1 MKKIREIIEQNSTGK
16 KVLLLFV
23 LTNLVYA
30 LMLLVTIP
38 KTMAFSNGLKL
49 LDMMPLGYSPE
60 YIKKLLETLGEQG
73 RQVYLTK
80 QIPVDMIYPLLFGL
94 SYSLMM
100 GYFLKKL
107 SLFHSFYYYL
117 CFLPVIAG
125 VSDYIE
131 NFGIMTMLN
140 SYPDLSPFLMK
151 VTNVFTVVKS
161 ISTSVYFIALLITL
175 LLFGIQTLK
184 KRKKANEE
192 IG

>member
-1 MKKIREIIEQNSTGK
+1 
-16 KVLLLFV
+16 
-23 LTNLVYA
+23 
-30 LMLLVTIP
+30 
-38 KTMAFSNGLKL
+38 MAFSNGLKL
-49 LDMMPLGYSPE
+49 LDMMPLGYSTE
-60 YIKKLLETLGEQG
+60 YIKKLFETLGEQG

-80 QIPVDMIYPLLFGL
+80 QLPVDMIYPLLFGL

-107 SLFHSFYYYL
+107 NNLNSMCFYL
-117 CFLPVIAG
+117 SFLPLIAG

-184 KRKKANEE
+184 SRRKVNEE